1 MSVFRQMCEIKLC
14 KSKMYK
20 LEKNTKKKKEKGKK
34 KEKSSYHLPINSE
47 TLDYVLLSKN
57 LW

>member
-1 MSVFRQMCEIKLC
+1 MSVFLQMCEIKFC

-20 LEKNTKKKKEKGKK
+20 LEKNTKKK
-34 KEKSSYHLPINSE
+34 SSYHLPINSE
-47 TLDYVLLSKN
+47 NLDYVLLSKN

>member
-1 MSVFRQMCEIKLC
+1 MCEIKFC

-20 LEKNTKKKKEKGKK
+20 LEKNTEKTK
-34 KEKSSYHLPINSE
+34 KSSYHLPINSE
-47 TLDYVLLSKN
+47 NLDYVLLSKN

>member
-1 MSVFRQMCEIKLC
+1 MSVFLQMCETMFC

-20 LEKNTKKKKEKGKK
+20 LEEKTKKTQK
-34 KEKSSYHLPINSE
+34 KSSYHLPINSE
-47 TLDYVLLSKN
+47 NLDYVLLPRN